1 MCKEFPVI
9 PEQGGGPKKNNQ
21 KKWRVKEEER
31 HKGVADPPP
40 QKKKPLCIFFNSLKS
55 FGIGIDAYGSGREEF
70 RTYLHR

>member
-40 QKKKPLCIFFNSLKS
+40 QKKPLCIFFNSLKS